1 MLATSVSQS
10 RHWGVCVSGRAIC
23 WRSSKNCLLWY
34 SNMWKCGS
42 CLSRACLLLVLKSFR
57 GGYSEQGCSDLNSS
71 CSHLLL
77 KCFSQWA
84 NMFGRHRD
92 IPGSYRCRRY
102 HGLGGMK
109 LHHFVVTTLGV
120 CVVSSV
126 KWKRWILSVFTRLCF
141 EPQSDRWLIQSH
153 SGTPWNN
160 TVVAVV
166 TMNKSTETMHVASC
180 CLGSHQLS
188 SLSIVLQTVPKG

>member
-1 MLATSVSQS
+1 MWILSQS
-10 RHWGVCVSGRAIC
+10 GLFTFGIKILPGWVFRAKLF
-23 WRSSKNCLLWY
+23 RSEFFVFTPVVE
-34 SNMWKCGS
+34 M
-42 CLSRACLLLVLKSFR
+42 LS
-57 GGYSEQGCSDLNSS
+57 
-71 CSHLLL
+71 
-77 KCFSQWA
+77 FSQWA
-84 NMFGRHRD
+84 NIFGRHRD

-166 TMNKSTETMHVASC
+166 TMNKSTETMHVSSC